1 MTPVH
6 AATTPADWGHEFETF
21 TIDTTPPRPATG
33 VEEPDLAKCEGPG
46 SGAPGLGPTLNS
58 DDPLLASPNRL
69 VDIKGALAFLSIGRT
84 KLNELLAAGD
94 IPSVHIGRSRLIPVA
109 ALEEY
114 VDRLRHQAGC
124 HTDGA
129 S

>member
-1 MTPVH
+1 MTSARPP
-6 AATTPADWGHEFETF
+6 ATPATWGEFRTF
-21 TIDTTPPRPATG
+21 TIDSTLPSPATG
-33 VEEPDLAKCEGPG
+33 VEEPVLAECEGLG
-46 SGAPGLGPTLNS
+46 SGAPGLAPTLNA

-69 VDIKGALAFLSIGRT
+69 VDIKAAIAFLSIGRT

-94 IPSVHIGRSRLIPVA
+94 IPSVHIGRSRLIPVC

-114 VDRLRHQAGC
+114 VDRLRDQAGC